1 MRGMRFSNYG
11 LVLAIAAT
19 QLAGTA
25 VSAQQIAVAST
36 LPDCL
41 TEAPDSLQISWTQPC
56 DDGDWL
62 LDTQTGCRMWDWHPE
77 PQDRAVWSGS
87 CPGGRMDGR
96 GIVQWT
102 EHGQAIDR
110 FEGTFRHGKREG
122 FGRYV
127 WTPEASFE
135 GQYANDVPNGFGTA
149 TLLGESFSGTWK
161 NGCFSKDSKVV
172 AIGVERSTCTVAGV
186 AAQGEVRRKGKAA
199 F

>member
-1 MRGMRFSNYG
+1 MRSTGYAV
-11 LVLAIAAT
+11 VLLMAAT
-19 QLAGTA
+19 QWAAAGA
-25 VSAQQIAVAST
+25 SAQQIAALSVQPHCPAA
-36 LPDCL
+36 
-41 TEAPDSLQISWTQPC
+41 APDSLQISWTQPC
-56 DDGDWL
+56 TEADWL
-62 LDTQTGCRMWDWHPE
+62 LDTRSGCRMWDWHPD
-77 PQDRAVWSGS
+77 PKDRAVWSGT
-87 CPGGRMDGR
+87 CLGGKKEGR
-96 GIVQWT
+96 GTVLWS

-110 FEGTFRHGKREG
+110 FEGTFRKGKREG

-161 NGCFSKDSKVV
+161 NGCLDRDGKVV